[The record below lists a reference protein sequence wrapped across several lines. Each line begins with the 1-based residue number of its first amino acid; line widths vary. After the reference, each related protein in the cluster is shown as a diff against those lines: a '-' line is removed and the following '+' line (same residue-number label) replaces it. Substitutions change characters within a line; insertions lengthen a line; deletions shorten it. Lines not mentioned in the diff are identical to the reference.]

1 MYYGA
6 PWWLHEGNMQT
17 IWAALRARRFAGL
30 APVFQRERWA
40 TPDGDFV
47 DVDWSNQAPTLPTA
61 CGLLQNVAPP
71 RSLTLCGFL
80 PSEGCAAPATRQSRF
95 CGALVSSGL

>member
-1 MYYGA
+1 MNYGA
-6 PWWLHEGNMQT
+6 PWWLPEGNMQT

-47 DVDWSNQAPTLPTA
+47 DVDWLDHSPTRPA
-61 CGLLQNVAPP
+61 AGEPGQRRRDARPP
-71 RSLTLCGFL
+71 RGR
-80 PSEGCAAPATRQSRF
+80 PADPGRLARVSQL
-95 CGALVSSGL
+95 ALDQ